1 MKKSLFVFSILL
13 AFGFLANFVS
23 AQTTVGGVST
33 INVRNLT
40 GCTIWAQ
47 ATALDLNCDFTCN
60 SAGFTINPFTSVAIP
75 FVCSSVDA
83 LAAGFFTIV
92 GIRDIAANVGLKVG
106 NGCGVG
112 LTGNYVDCQGFN
124 RTVTF
129 TPPNSVIVQ

>member
-23 AQTTVGGVST
+23 AQTVIGGGT

-47 ATALDLNCDFTCN
+47 ATALDLNCDNPCN
-60 SAGFTINPFTSVAIP
+60 SAAVIINPFTSVSIP
-75 FVCSSVDA
+75 FACPSIDA
-83 LAAGFFTIV
+83 FLAGSFTLV

-106 NGCGVG
+106 TGCGVG
-112 LTGNYVDCQGFN
+112 LTGNYVDCQGNN

-129 TPPNSVIVQ
+129 TPPSNVVVQ